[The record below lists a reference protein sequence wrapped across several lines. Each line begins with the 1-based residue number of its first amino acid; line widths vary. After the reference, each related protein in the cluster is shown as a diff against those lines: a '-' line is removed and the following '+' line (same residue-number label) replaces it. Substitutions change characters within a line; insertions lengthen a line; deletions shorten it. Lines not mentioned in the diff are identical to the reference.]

1 MVKKGDII
9 PGIFSLLVGALI
21 LVYIALKPKMAIG
34 GEMVNGGI
42 GPGAFPAI
50 CGVALIICGILL
62 FVRGIKQNGTVDYFA
77 FTPERKENMKIAAL
91 LVLMCALMMA
101 AWKISRM
108 FLVCLPVYAF
118 AVNKLLKR
126 TTKFSI
132 IFTIVIT
139 AFVYVLF
146 GLCFNVS
153 FRP

>member
-1 MVKKGDII
+1 MI
-9 PGIFSLLVGALI
+9 PGIFSLLVGVLI
-21 LVYIALKPKMAIG
+21 LVYIALKPKMAVG

-62 FVRGIKQNGTVDYFA
+62 FVRGIKQNGIVDYFA
-77 FTPERKENMKIAAL
+77 LTPERKENLKIAGL

-101 AWKISRM
+101 VWKISRM
-108 FLVCLPVYAF
+108 FLICLPVYAF

>member
-1 MVKKGDII
+1 MIKKGDSI

-21 LVYIALKPKMAIG
+21 LIYIALKPKMAVG
-34 GEMVNGGI
+34 GEMVNGGV

-50 CGVALIICGILL
+50 CGAALIICGILL
-62 FVRGIKQNGTVDYFA
+62 VVRGIRQNGTVDYFA
-77 FTPERKENMKIAAL
+77 FTPERKKNMKIAAL

-108 FLVCLPVYAF
+108 FLVCLPVYSF
-118 AVNKLLKR
+118 AVNKLLNR

-139 AFVYVLF
+139 VFVYVLF
-146 GLCFNVS
+146 GLCFKVS